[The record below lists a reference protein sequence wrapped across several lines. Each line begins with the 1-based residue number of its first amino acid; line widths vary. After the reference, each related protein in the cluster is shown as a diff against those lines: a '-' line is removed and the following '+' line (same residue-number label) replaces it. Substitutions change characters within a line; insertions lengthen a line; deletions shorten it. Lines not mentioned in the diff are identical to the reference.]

1 MGLVSELARLSEPAG
16 PTRVSDARMRP
27 LDPELHVREREVE
40 LEDPTRCWRVDA
52 HPDGAQRALGEERRG
67 RLGEAEPLGEGA
79 SERHRGFVLALALES
94 MVKIVAFLAVAL
106 FAVVALSRRGS
117 RLSAPP
123 SWPFALMPLVGFPV
137 QEHAERWLHTGAFP
151 QDAASS
157 RLFVLGLVLQLPF
170 ALVGWLAARW
180 LFAVARSVG
189 LALTRESFA
198 VATVVAS
205 LPHPHGIDRPQP
217 LGASLGGLGSRAP
230 PCCS

>member
-1 MGLVSELARLSEPAG
+1 MAYLLVAPGAAERQHLLEG
-16 PTRVSDARMRP
+16 TGHGYLQHQSDLFAV
-27 LDPELHVREREVE
+27 LIAV
-40 LEDPTRCWRVDA
+40 
-52 HPDGAQRALGEERRG
+52 
-67 RLGEAEPLGEGA
+67 A
-79 SERHRGFVLALALES
+79 S
-94 MVKIVAFLAVAL
+94 VAL

-117 RLSAPP
+117 RLSMPP
-123 SWPFALMPLVGFPV
+123 SWPFALMPLLGFPV

-189 LALTRESFA
+189 LALAHESFA
-198 VATVVAS
+198 IAAVVAPVAR
-205 LPHPHGIDRPQP
+205 LRGIDRPQP
-217 LGASLGGLGSRAP
+217 RGASLGGLGSRAP

>member
-1 MGLVSELARLSEPAG
+1 MTGERCHASRSSDGACHDARIDRKLVSI
-16 PTRVSDARMRP
+16 
-27 LDPELHVREREVE
+27 
-40 LEDPTRCWRVDA
+40 
-52 HPDGAQRALGEERRG
+52 
-67 RLGEAEPLGEGA
+67 
-79 SERHRGFVLALALES
+79 VLAVAVAAAGSLAAHVMAYLLVAPGAAERQHLLEGTGHGYMQHQS
-94 MVKIVAFLAVAL
+94 DLFAVLIAVASVAL

-123 SWPFALMPLVGFPV
+123 SWPFALMPLLGFPV

-189 LALTRESFA
+189 LALADQPFA
-198 VATVVAS
+198 IAPVVAS
-205 LPHPHGIDRPQP
+205 IARPRGADRPQP
-217 LGASLGGLGSRAP
+217 LGALLGGLGSRAP